1 MTTPAQASGPLTE
14 RYGVAAHPERPVAR
28 RRPPGA
34 SDATVDAL
42 GKLSEA
48 LEVAEQARG
57 FLYGF
62 HRLCGT
68 ADLTLQ
74 EAVSRLR
81 DAGHA
86 DLAGDIEH
94 ILVGR
99 DVIPGSW
106 SFQLVELY
114 DDGYWRVFRDVEEHA
129 RASLGFSDRH
139 VAEAEMKKREQALSE
154 GNGNRPGSR

>member
-1 MTTPAQASGPLTE
+1 MTTPAQPGGPLTE
-14 RYGVAAHPERPVAR
+14 RYGAAAHPERPVAR
-28 RRPPGA
+28 QRPPGA
-34 SDATVDAL
+34 SDATAAAL

-86 DLAGDIEH
+86 DLAGDIERV
-94 ILVGR
+94 LVGR
-99 DVIPGSW
+99 DVIAGSW
-106 SFQLVELY
+106 SFQLVESY
-114 DDGYWRVFRDVEEHA
+114 DDGYWKVFRNVEGHA
-129 RASLGFSDRH
+129 RALLGFSDRH
-139 VAEAEMKKREQALSE
+139 VAEAEMKKHEQALPDGDGPE
-154 GNGNRPGSR
+154 SR

>member
-1 MTTPAQASGPLTE
+1 M
-14 RYGVAAHPERPVAR
+14 
-28 RRPPGA
+28 
-34 SDATVDAL
+34 
-42 GKLSEA
+42 
-48 LEVAEQARG
+48 AEQARG

-86 DLAGDIEH
+86 DLAGDVERV
-94 ILVGR
+94 LVGR

-114 DDGYWRVFRDVEEHA
+114 DGYWKVFRNVEEHA
-129 RASLGFSDRH
+129 RGLLGFSDRH
-139 VAEAEMKKREQALSE
+139 VAEAEMKKREQALSD
-154 GNGNRPGSR
+154 GNDPESR

>member
-1 MTTPAQASGPLTE
+1 L
-14 RYGVAAHPERPVAR
+14 
-28 RRPPGA
+28 
-34 SDATVDAL
+34 
-42 GKLSEA
+42 K
-48 LEVAEQARG
+48 
-57 FLYGF
+57 
-62 HRLCGT
+62 
-68 ADLTLQ
+68 

-94 ILVGR
+94 VLVGR

-114 DDGYWRVFRDVEEHA
+114 DDGYWSVFRDVEEHA

-139 VAEAEMKKREQALSE
+139 VAEAEMKKREQAISD
-154 GNGNRPGSR
+154 GNGNRPESR